1 MVVLIELFGMQR
13 EIARTGKVKMPITDN
28 TLVRDALEYIRNRYP
43 ALTLDEHSILTT
55 VNHELSP
62 LDRPLKAN
70 DTICILPHIGGG

>member
-13 EIARTGKVKMPITDN
+13 EIAKIDRVKMPITEK
-28 TLVRDALEYIRNRYP
+28 TLVRDALEYVRNRYP
-43 ALTLDEHSILTT
+43 ALTLDEDSILTT

-62 LDRPLKAN
+62 LDRPLRAN